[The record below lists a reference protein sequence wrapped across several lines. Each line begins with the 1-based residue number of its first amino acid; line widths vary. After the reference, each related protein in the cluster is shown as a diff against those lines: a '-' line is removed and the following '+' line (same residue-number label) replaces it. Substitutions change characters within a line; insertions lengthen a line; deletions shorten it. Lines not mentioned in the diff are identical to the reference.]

1 MVPISLLII
10 WYIFSLFVSVV
21 NLPYVKPP
29 NLEGIKVRLETQKKK
44 KKKDIYEANSTNLF
58 KKAHE
63 IE

>member
-44 KKKDIYEANSTNLF
+44 KKDIYEANSTNLF

>member
-44 KKKDIYEANSTNLF
+44 KDIYEANSTNLF